1 MLNSNF
7 AHKQRGATLIVTL
20 IILVTMTILG
30 LSAIRNSSVQQAI
43 IKNTQFLI
51 SARNT
56 AKTELN
62 GQVDDINTN
71 PITEDDILI
80 SEILILG
87 VGVEKIIAETK
98 SSYDDDNAAVTPENL
113 SAEQST
119 FAQKVSVELVN
130 ERGSGTLAGFDLGT
144 EAAVKGIQG
153 LFVSQ
158 ATFNNTSANS
168 SQIQGFD
175 YIAPN

>member
-62 GQVDDINTN
+62 GQVDVINNN

-80 SEILILG
+80 GEILILG

-130 ERGSGTLAGFDLGT
+130 EHSGTLAGFDLGT

-153 LFVSQ
+153 IFVSQ